1 MRVDISVVQER
12 YAKMSDEELIR
23 YATLD
28 AKGLTPAAQQVIAY
42 EVDKRNLHPGIFDAV
57 EAQNR
62 EHTEAEIYAYCELLQ
77 GLDCP
82 SCESQAPLNGTFTRE
97 VRAMLLANKTTDTY
111 TVACPDCLD
120 KASKAALL
128 KTLWQGWWSPTGI
141 VRTLSAIYIYLRHS
155 RHHHDEDPSPALQR
169 FARKHVGP
177 LVAFKGDRRQLQA
190 IIEQH

>member
-12 YAKMSDEELIR
+12 YAKMSNEELIR

-62 EHTEAEIYAYCELLQ
+62 DHSEEEIYAYCETLQ

-82 SCESQAPLNGTFTRE
+82 LCRKTVPLNGTFSRQVKAIIFSGHTS
-97 VRAMLLANKTTDTY
+97 DTY

-120 KASKAALL
+120 KTSKTALHKSL
-128 KTLWQGWWSPTGI
+128 LQGWWSPVGI
-141 VRTLSAIYIYLRHS
+141 FRTLSAIFIYLRHS
-155 RHHHDEDPSPALQR
+155 KHHHDEAPSPALRQ
-169 FARKHVGP
+169 FARLHVGP
-177 LVAFKGDRRQLQA
+177 LTAYRGDRRRLQS
-190 IIEQH
+190 IITQ